1 MGPDGT
7 EPRGQLNWRRVE
19 MRGIWQARP
28 KADRGKLLAMCSAAV
43 PNLGES
49 NTVDIYELSQKQ
61 TKQKKKKTKKNR
73 RMRRTPLINAS

>member
-7 EPRGQLNWRRVE
+7 EPRGGQLNWRRV
-19 MRGIWQARP
+19 A

-61 TKQKKKKTKKNR
+61 TKQKKKNKKTGG
-73 RMRRTPLINAS
+73 